1 MDNQQVL
8 LVTGMSG
15 AGRSTAARA
24 LEDIGWFV
32 IDNLPPRLIPAAI
45 EDSLNISNHVAVVVD
60 VRGKKLFEDLAN
72 AQKILHEKK
81 LAVDIL
87 FLDAKDDVLV
97 RRFESSRRPHP
108 IQGQGRVLDGLRDER
123 RILGDLRANAAMVID
138 TSEMT
143 QPTLRSVLD
152 KAFSVG
158 NIEFN
163 ITVLSF
169 GFKHG
174 IPIDSDFVFD
184 VRFLPNPFWND
195 ELREKTGV
203 DSPVQDYVMGQNG
216 AKEFLTHVQDLI
228 SLAKPGY
235 LREGKRYLTVSIG
248 CTGGKH
254 RSVTFAEKLSSLL
267 TGEKNRVRIVHRDL
281 GKE

>member
-1 MDNQQVL
+1 MNNQQVL

-45 EDSLNISNHVAVVVD
+45 EDSLNISTHVAVVVD

-123 RILGDLRANAAMVID
+123 RILGDLRSNAAMVID

-195 ELREKTGV
+195 ALREKTGV
-203 DSPVQDYVMGQNG
+203 DSPVQDYVMGQVG
-216 AKEFLTHVQDLI
+216 AEEFLNHVQDLI

-267 TGEKNRVRIVHRDL
+267 TAETNRVRIVHRDL

>member
-1 MDNQQVL
+1 MKQQQIL

-32 IDNLPPRLIPAAI
+32 IDNLPPRLIPEAV
-45 EDSLNISNHVAVVVD
+45 EDSLNISSHVAIVVD
-60 VRGKKLFEDLAN
+60 VRGKKLFDDLDH
-72 AQKILHEKK
+72 AQKMLLEKK
-81 LAVDIL
+81 LKVDIL

-108 IQGQGRVLDGLRDER
+108 IQGQGRVLDGLRQER
-123 RILGDLRANAAMVID
+123 QILGTLRSNATMVVD

-143 QPTLRSVLD
+143 QPTLRSVLE
-152 KAFSVG
+152 KAFNVG

-184 VRFLPNPFWND
+184 VRFLPNPYWDD
-195 ELREKTGV
+195 ELREQSGV
-203 DSPVQDYVMGQNG
+203 DQPVQDYVMRQAG
-216 AKEFLTHVQDLI
+216 ASEYMENLVNLI
-228 SLAKPGY
+228 TLAKPGY

-248 CTGGKH
+248 CTGGRH
-254 RSVTFAEKLSSLL
+254 RSVTFVEKISKLL
-267 TGEKNRVRIVHRDL
+267 QDPTNRVRVVHRDL

>member
-1 MDNQQVL
+1 MNNQQVL

-45 EDSLNISNHVAVVVD
+45 EDSLNISTHIAVVVD

-123 RILGDLRANAAMVID
+123 RILGDLRSNAAMVID

-203 DSPVQDYVMGQNG
+203 DSPVQDYVMGQVG
-216 AKEFLTHVQDLI
+216 AEEFLTHVQDLI

-267 TGEKNRVRIVHRDL
+267 TDDTNRVRIVHRDL

>member
-1 MDNQQVL
+1 MKQKQIL

-32 IDNLPPRLIPAAI
+32 IDNLPPRLIPEAV
-45 EDSLNISNHVAVVVD
+45 EDSLNISNHVAIVVD
-60 VRGKKLFEDLAN
+60 VRGKKLFDDLDH
-72 AQKILHEKK
+72 AQKTLIEKK
-81 LAVDIL
+81 LDVDIL

-108 IQGQGRVLDGLRDER
+108 IQGQGRVLDGLRQER
-123 RILGDLRANAAMVID
+123 LILGTLRSNATMVVD

-143 QPTLRSVLD
+143 QPTLRSVLE
-152 KAFSVG
+152 KAFNVG

-184 VRFLPNPFWND
+184 VRFLPNPYWDD
-195 ELREKTGV
+195 ELREKSGI
-203 DSPVQDYVMGQNG
+203 DKPVQEYVMRQAG
-216 AKEFLTHVQDLI
+216 AEEYMDNITNLI

-248 CTGGKH
+248 CTGGRH
-254 RSVTFAEKLSSLL
+254 RSVTFVEKLSKLL
-267 TGEKNRVRIVHRDL
+267 IDPTNRVRVVHRDL

>member
-1 MDNQQVL
+1 MNNQQVL

-45 EDSLNISNHVAVVVD
+45 EDSLNISTHVAVVVD

-123 RILGDLRANAAMVID
+123 RILGDLRSNAAMVID

-203 DSPVQDYVMGQNG
+203 DSPVQDYVMGQVG
-216 AKEFLTHVQDLI
+216 AEEFLTHVQDLI

-267 TGEKNRVRIVHRDL
+267 TDETNRVRIVHRDL

>member
-1 MDNQQVL
+1 
-8 LVTGMSG
+8 
-15 AGRSTAARA
+15 
-24 LEDIGWFV
+24 
-32 IDNLPPRLIPAAI
+32 
-45 EDSLNISNHVAVVVD
+45 VVD
-60 VRGKKLFEDLAN
+60 VRGKKLFDDLDH
-72 AQKILHEKK
+72 AQKMLLEKK
-81 LAVDIL
+81 LKVDIL

-108 IQGQGRVLDGLRDER
+108 IQGQGRVLDGLRQER
-123 RILGDLRANAAMVID
+123 QILGTLRSNATMVVD

-143 QPTLRSVLD
+143 QPTLRSVLE
-152 KAFSVG
+152 KAFNVG

-184 VRFLPNPFWND
+184 VRFLPNPYWDD
-195 ELREKTGV
+195 ELREQSGV
-203 DSPVQDYVMGQNG
+203 DKPVQDYVMRQVG
-216 AKEFLTHVQDLI
+216 ASDYMENIINLI
-228 SLAKPGY
+228 TLAKPGY

-248 CTGGKH
+248 CTGGRH
-254 RSVTFAEKLSSLL
+254 RSVTFVEKISKLL
-267 TGEKNRVRIVHRDL
+267 QDPTNRVRVVHRDL

>member
-1 MDNQQVL
+1 MNNNQIL

-24 LEDIGWFV
+24 LEDLGWFV
-32 IDNLPPRLIPAAI
+32 IDNLPPRLIPEAI
-45 EDSLNISNHVAVVVD
+45 EDSLNISTHVAIVVD
-60 VRGKKLFEDLAN
+60 VRGKKLFEDLAK
-72 AQKILHEKK
+72 AQQDLEKK
-81 LAVDIL
+81 ALEVAIL

-108 IQGQGRVLDGLRDER
+108 IQGQGRVLDGLRAER
-123 RILGDLRANAAMVID
+123 KILGELRAKATMVVD

-143 QPTLRSVLD
+143 QPNLRSVLE
-152 KAFSVG
+152 KAFNVG

-163 ITVLSF
+163 ITILSF

-184 VRFLPNPFWND
+184 VRFLPNPFWIP
-195 ELREKTGV
+195 ELKELSGV
-203 DSPVQDYVMGQNG
+203 NEPVQNYVLSQNG
-216 AKEFLTHVQDLI
+216 AKEYLAHLRELI

-254 RSVTFAEKLSSLL
+254 RSVTFAEKLSELL
-267 TGEKNRVRIVHRDL
+267 SGGDNLVRKVHRDL

>member
-1 MDNQQVL
+1 MNSNQIL

-32 IDNLPPRLIPAAI
+32 IDNLPPRLIPEAI

-60 VRGKKLFEDLAN
+60 VRGKKLFEDLDK
-72 AQKILHEKK
+72 AQRVLLDKK
-81 LAVDIL
+81 LKVDIL

-108 IQGQGRVLDGLRDER
+108 IQGQGRVLDGLRQER
-123 RILGDLRANAAMVID
+123 QILGTLRSNAAMVVD

-143 QPTLRSVLD
+143 QPALRGVLE

-184 VRFLPNPFWND
+184 VRFLPNPFWQP
-195 ELREKTGV
+195 ELQEKSGL
-203 DSPVQDYVMGQNG
+203 DQPVQDFVMVQAG
-216 AKEFLTHVQDLI
+216 ADQYLQHIKDIIFLT
-228 SLAKPGY
+228 KPGY

-254 RSVTFAEKLSSLL
+254 RSVTFVEKLSKMLIDE
-267 TGEKNRVRIVHRDL
+267 TNRIRLVHRDL

>member
-1 MDNQQVL
+1 MNNQQVL

-45 EDSLNISNHVAVVVD
+45 EDSLNISTHVAVVVD

-123 RILGDLRANAAMVID
+123 RILGELRSNAAMVID

-195 ELREKTGV
+195 ALREKTGV
-203 DSPVQDYVMGQNG
+203 DSPVQDYVMGQVG
-216 AKEFLTHVQDLI
+216 AEEFLTHVQDLI

-267 TGEKNRVRIVHRDL
+267 TDETNRVRIVHRDL